1 MALNHPL
8 VTEQKI
14 KANISCCQQ
23 LNAKS
28 KQMISQKSVQEII
41 ETAKVED
48 VIQDYV
54 TLKRRGVNML
64 GLCPFHNEKTPSFTV
79 SPAKNIYKC
88 FGCGRGGNSV
98 QFIMELESFSF
109 PEALRHLAKKYNI
122 ELEETQTTQENI
134 EERKHLDSLTII
146 TEYAKEF
153 YSNNLFNTDIG
164 KSVGLS
170 YFKDRGFREETIKKF
185 GLGFAMKQKDA
196 FTLQAINDGYNIEL
210 LRKLGLTS
218 KFDTDFFRDRVMF
231 TIHNL
236 TGKVIAFAGRT
247 LSKEKKIPKYINS
260 PETEIYIKNKVL
272 YGAYFA
278 KRAIRQEDE
287 CIIVE
292 GYTDVIS
299 LHQAGVE
306 NVVASSGTSLTTGQI
321 RLIKRYTQ
329 NIKILYDGDPAGIK
343 AALRGLD
350 LVLEQDMNVKVVLL
364 PEGEDPDSYLQKV
377 GATDFKTFISE
388 KAQDFILFKT
398 DLLLSETRNDPVKK
412 AGLIKDIVGSIAKI
426 PDPLKRSIYTK
437 ECARKFE
444 IDETILIDET
454 NKIVSL
460 ILKKKRQKEQVNSPE
475 TKQRLTEELMSLEPS
490 PESGIGQ
497 IAQKQSKGTSDLEYQ
512 EKDIIRILIAGGGK
526 YFDAGETITVA
537 AYILKNIEEV
547 IDDFDNKEYE
557 AIAKECRQRLID
569 KLPLDEKYF
578 TNHTDPKIQTLAV
591 DLIHSPFEYSENWKA
606 KWDILLTT
614 QPDPENNFMKD
625 SINALYRFKLKKI
638 INMCNKNQQKLKEI
652 NSSEDTGKMMK
663 LLKVQQKLNS
673 MRDDLA
679 KKLNTVVLK

>member
-1 MALNHPL
+1 
-8 VTEQKI
+8 
-14 KANISCCQQ
+14 
-23 LNAKS
+23 
-28 KQMISQKSVQEII
+28 MISQKSVQEII

-48 VIQDYV
+48 IIQDYV

-88 FGCGRGGNSV
+88 FGCGKAGNPV
-98 QFIMELESFSF
+98 QFLMDHESLSF
-109 PEALRHLAKKYNI
+109 PEALRYLAKRYNI
-122 ELEETQTTQENI
+122 ELEETQSTKENI

-146 TEYAKEF
+146 TEFAKDF

-185 GLGFAMKQKDA
+185 GLGLAMKKKDQ
-196 FTLQAINDGYNIEL
+196 FTLKAINEGYNIEL

-218 KFDTDFFRDRVMF
+218 KYDSDFFRDRVMF

-260 PETEIYIKNKVL
+260 PETEIYVKNKVL

-299 LHQAGVE
+299 LHQAGIE
-306 NVVASSGTSLTTGQI
+306 NVVASSGTSLTSGQI
-321 RLIKRYTQ
+321 RLIKRYTP

-350 LVLEQDMNVKVVLL
+350 LVLAQDMNVKVVLL
-364 PEGEDPDSYLQKV
+364 PKGEDPDSYLQKV
-377 GATDFKTFISE
+377 GAADFKTFIKE

-398 DLLLSETRNDPVKK
+398 DLLLEETKNDPVKK
-412 AGLIKDIVGSIAKI
+412 AGLIKDIVSSIAKI

-444 IDETILIDET
+444 IDETILVDET
-454 NKIVSL
+454 NKMLGI
-460 ILKKKRQKEQVNSPE
+460 ILKKRRQQEQINSPAS
-475 TKQRLTEELMSLEPS
+475 KQRLTEELMSLEPS

-497 IAQKQSKGTSDLEYQ
+497 IAQTQQKESSSDLEYQ

-526 YFDAGETITVA
+526 YFDADESITVA
-537 AYILKNIEEV
+537 AYILKNIEDV
-547 IDDFDNKEYE
+547 IDDFDNKDYE
-557 AIAKECRQRLID
+557 AIAKECRQLLID
-569 KLPLDEKYF
+569 KKTISEQYF
-578 TNHTDPKIQTLAV
+578 LNHADSKIQTLAV
-591 DLIHSPFEYSENWKA
+591 DLVQSPFEYSENWKA
-606 KWDILLTT
+606 KWEIILTT
-614 QPDPENNFMKD
+614 QPDPEDNFMKD

-638 INMCNKNQQKLKEI
+638 IKMCRANQQKLEGI
-652 NSSEDTGKMMK
+652 NSSGDADKMIRLIK
-663 LLKVQQKLNS
+663 IQQKLMA

-679 KKLNTVVLK
+679 KKLKTVVLK

>member
-1 MALNHPL
+1 
-8 VTEQKI
+8 
-14 KANISCCQQ
+14 
-23 LNAKS
+23 
-28 KQMISQKSVQEII
+28 MISQKSVQEIM

-79 SPAKNIYKC
+79 SPGKNIYKC
-88 FGCGRGGNSV
+88 FGCGKGGNAV
-98 QFIMELESFSF
+98 QFIMEQESLSF
-109 PEALRHLAKKYNI
+109 PEALRHLAKRYSI
-122 ELEETQTTQENI
+122 ELEETQTSIENI

-153 YSNNLFNTDIG
+153 YTNNLFNTDIG

-185 GLGFAMKQKDA
+185 GLGLALKQKDA
-196 FTLQAINDGYNIEL
+196 FTLKAINDGYSIEL

-218 KFDTDFFRDRVMF
+218 KFDSDFFRDRVMF
-231 TIHNL
+231 TIHNIS
-236 TGKVIAFAGRT
+236 GKVIAFAGRT

-260 PETEIYIKNKVL
+260 PETEIYVKNKVL

-278 KRAIRQEDE
+278 KRAVRQEDE

-321 RLIKRYTQ
+321 RLIKRYTP
-329 NIKILYDGDPAGIK
+329 NIKILYDGDTAGVT

-377 GATDFKTFISE
+377 GASEFKRYIKD

-398 DLLLSETRNDPVKK
+398 DLLLAETKNDPVKK
-412 AGLIKDIVGSIAKI
+412 TGLIKDIVGSIAKI
-426 PDPLKRSIYTK
+426 PDPLKRSVYTK

-444 IDETILIDET
+444 IDETILIDEI
-454 NKIVSL
+454 NKLVGN
-460 ILKKKRQKEQVNSPE
+460 ILTKKRQQDQVNSPE
-475 TKQRLTEELMSLEPS
+475 SKQRLTEELMSLEPS
-490 PESGIGQ
+490 PESGIGN
-497 IAQKQSKGTSDLEYQ
+497 IAKKQQSQRVSDLEFQ
-512 EKDIIRILIAGGGK
+512 EKDIIRILISGGGK
-526 YFDAGETITVA
+526 YFDAENTITVA
-537 AYILKNIEEV
+537 GYILKNIEDV
-547 IDDFDNKEYE
+547 IDDFDNKEFE

-569 KLPLDEKYF
+569 KLPLNEKYF
-578 TNHTDPKIQTLAV
+578 TDHPDPKIQSLAV
-591 DLIHSPFEYSENWKA
+591 DLIHSPFEYSTNWKE
-606 KWDILLTT
+606 KWDIILTT
-614 QPDPENNFMKD
+614 QVDPEDNFMKD

-638 INMCNKNQQKLKEI
+638 IKMCVKNQQKLKEI
-652 NSSEDTGKMMK
+652 NSEDDTAKMMK
-663 LLKVQQKLNS
+663 LLKVQQKLNG